1 MPDQFR
7 MTNGRLGR
15 VALKIADAVVALVTN
30 HSAKRR
36 AAVTRSGSDDVKSL
50 LRDFGDVDRSV
61 IVMLLDNGEVA
72 GLLEIAKGQHRF
84 FIEVI
89 LRVLLIPPHLL
100 RHLGV
105 HRFALEEKR
114 AENLLRSLR
123 GKRLGALTREQ
134 QQDRRK
140 CNSLTRPTAH
150 VIPRCFDRK
159 NPQPSRRTLP

>member
-1 MPDQFR
+1 MPDQLR
-7 MTNGRLGR
+7 VTDSRLGR
-15 VALKIADAVVALVTN
+15 MSLKIADAVVALVTN

-36 AAVTRSGSDDVKSL
+36 AAVTRSSADDVKSFL
-50 LRDFGDVDRSV
+50 GNLRDVDRSV

-114 AENLLRSLR
+114 AENLLRLLR
-123 GKRLGALTREQ
+123 GERLGALTGEQ
-134 QQDRRK
+134 KQDRRK
-140 CNSLTRPTAH
+140 CKSLTRPTAH

-159 NPQPSRRTLP
+159 NPR